1 MSEEEIDKMKQKV
14 NCNEDSDCNECP
26 YKMGDECLL
35 DLYQTEKVLS
45 ENHKIAFEKQTQNLH
60 ELEYLYQKEKEKNE
74 KLIEGQVE
82 TIEKI
87 IQPEL
92 FKKYISKNKIKEL
105 LEDVDKTPFINKHV
119 KGQYLYDNLKMLLQE
134 GDDK

>member
-1 MSEEEIDKMKQKV
+1 MSEEEIIERFKMLINNFEDDK
-14 NCNEDSDCNECP
+14 NYYL
-26 YKMGDECLL
+26 YKISQEVL
-35 DLYQTEKVLS
+35 D
-45 ENHKIAFEKQTQNLH
+45 
-60 ELEYLYQKEKEKNE
+60 LYQKEKEKNE

-92 FKKYISKNKIKEL
+92 FKKYISKDKIKEL

-134 GDDK
+134 GGNK